1 MTGLKKLR
9 IVLLGSVLAVAI
21 AGCSSKTPEEESY
34 DLLEEL
40 ASIEQGY
47 EEQHEPLQK
56 LEAEDNEIY
65 AQIIELGMKEMD
77 EIKTLSDE
85 AITGIE
91 EREELMKKEK
101 ESINESRERF
111 GDFDGLIEE
120 LSDKKAQTE
129 AAALQKIMKQR
140 YDDYDQLYDL
150 YLASLAEEKKLYE
163 LFKDEKATKDQFE
176 TQIESVNKTYTELSE
191 ANAQFNEQ
199 TEKYNNKKISFYNLA
214 GIEVD
219 SEQP

>member
-163 LFKDEKATKDQFE
+163 LFKDEKATKEQFE

>member
-85 AITGIE
+85 AITGIK

-129 AAALQKIMKQR
+129 AAELQKIMKQR

>member
-129 AAALQKIMKQR
+129 AAELQKIMKQR

>member
-129 AAALQKIMKQR
+129 AAELQKIMKQR

-163 LFKDEKATKDQFE
+163 LFKDEKATKEQFE

>member
-40 ASIEQGY
+40 ASIEQVY
-47 EEQHEPLQK
+47 EERHEPLQK

-163 LFKDEKATKDQFE
+163 LFKDEKATKEQFE